1 MRYLLKELAPK
12 AIAKSV
18 DKPDPK
24 VVFEFETDAL
34 TDGRLER

>member
-1 MRYLLKELAPK
+1 LKVMAPK

-24 VVFEFETDAL
+24 VVFEFEVSAF